1 MKERICV
8 VCEKKFK
15 GYGNNAMPL
24 EKGLCCDKCSNIRLG
39 LVKWHPPW
47 RHYCFFPIIEEEIVY
62 SDRCLLSIAK
72 FITELNVKHK
82 GQLK

>member
-24 EKGLCCDKCSNIRLG
+24 EKGLCCDKCNKEVIIARL
-39 LVKWHPPW
+39 LQQAL
-47 RHYCFFPIIEEEIVY
+47 E
-62 SDRCLLSIAK
+62 
-72 FITELNVKHK
+72 
-82 GQLK
+82 